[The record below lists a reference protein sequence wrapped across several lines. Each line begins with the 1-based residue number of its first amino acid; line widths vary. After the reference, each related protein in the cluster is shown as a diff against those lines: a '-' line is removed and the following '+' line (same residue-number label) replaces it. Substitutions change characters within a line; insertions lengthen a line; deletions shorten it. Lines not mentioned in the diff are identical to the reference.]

1 MGSFNLLEPDNL
13 RSQFLLGMGMFS
25 TNTEHL
31 ESLKKR
37 LTEYFNILDE
47 WMKEVSN
54 LKEKLANPL
63 KIEKEVV

>member
-13 RSQFLLGMGMFS
+13 RSQFLLGMGIFS

-37 LTEYFNILDE
+37 LTEYYNMLYE

-54 LKEKLANPL
+54 LEEKLANPL

>member
-1 MGSFNLLEPDNL
+1 
-13 RSQFLLGMGMFS
+13 MGMFS

-37 LTEYFNILDE
+37 LSEYYNMLYE

-54 LKEKLANPL
+54 LEEKLANPL
-63 KIEKEVV
+63 NIEKEVV